1 MRFTVLTI
9 LIFQELLLS
18 FYFFLLKLLLST
30 IYHVGGLCHFLKTEA
45 WIFPCFTSSSWQMEE
60 KQTNIYRN
68 KLFFNYGYSLMKT
81 DYAVMHTADQSY
93 HLKLIHDTDFFK
105 RVLQTK
111 LFKYLAFD
119 LNEVILTGT
128 VFCNWKGSEFLL

>member
-1 MRFTVLTI
+1 
-9 LIFQELLLS
+9 
-18 FYFFLLKLLLST
+18 
-30 IYHVGGLCHFLKTEA
+30 
-45 WIFPCFTSSSWQMEE
+45 MEE

-68 KLFFNYGYSLMKT
+68 KLFFNDGYSLMKT

-93 HLKLIHDTDFFK
+93 HLKFIHDTDFFK
-105 RVLQTK
+105 CVLQTK